1 MTKLVDVCIVIP
13 TKRSAPLDT
22 LESFRKQF
30 PPDVPIYV
38 IVDPTLYDDHVRYL
52 KRKGWRYPNTVH
64 IIRGKKGLVAQ
75 IRFCYD
81 FARKEGYRYAF
92 RLDDDCRPNFFVRKD
107 RSNPPLH
114 QVIKWARK
122 CIDIC
127 DVSLVGFANT
137 SRVDWLGHG
146 YGRSYALVHGG
157 AQIFETIKS
166 DRVLPERI
174 VCYEDIYRSC
184 AHRKRDGA
192 IGRVAFVGMNK
203 IDGMKDTVNRAGKA
217 KWKKGMAQLLKDF
230 PGFGEFHGEADEKGI
245 PRFRHRRHEGYRH
258 TPPEK

>member
-1 MTKLVDVCIVIP
+1 MTDLSDVCIVIP
-13 TKRSAPLDT
+13 SKRPPPLDT
-22 LESFRKQF
+22 LTSFHAQF
-30 PPDVPIYV
+30 PDDVPVYV
-38 IVDPTLYDDHVRYL
+38 IVDPSLYAEH
-52 KRKGWRYPNTVH
+52 KRWYKQNAKHFPEVQIIKG
-64 IIRGKKGLVAQ
+64 KSGLVPQ

-92 RLDDDCRPNFFVRKD
+92 RLDDDCRPNFFVRRD
-107 RSNPPLH
+107 RSNPPLKH
-114 QVIKWARK
+114 VIGWARK
-122 CIDIC
+122 CMRVC

-137 SRVDWLGHG
+137 SRVDWLGKG

-157 AQIFETIKS
+157 AQMFETIKS
-166 DRVLPERI
+166 DKILPERI

-184 AHRKRDGA
+184 AHRARDGA
-192 IGRVAFVGMNK
+192 VGRVGFVGMNK

-230 PGFGEFHGEADEKGI
+230 PGFGTFHGEADEKGI
-245 PRFRHRRHEGYRH
+245 PRFRHRRHAGFQS